1 VGEGPL
7 RAELEALAGTLGLD
21 VSFTG
26 ARPDARALIARADL
40 LVVASDS
47 EGQSLVALEALAAGT
62 PVVSTPVAGMAGL
75 AGVSVVAGFTPEA
88 LAGGIVELLRTP
100 GRRAELGAAGAALAR
115 AELTLDAMVDAY
127 AALYAS
133 ILRDGNTMR

>member
-1 VGEGPL
+1 M
-7 RAELEALAGTLGLD
+7 
-21 VSFTG
+21 
-26 ARPDARALIARADL
+26 AR
-40 LVVASDS
+40 
-47 EGQSLVALEALAAGT
+47 
-62 PVVSTPVAGMAGL
+62 L

-88 LAGGIVELLRTP
+88 LAGEIVELLRTP